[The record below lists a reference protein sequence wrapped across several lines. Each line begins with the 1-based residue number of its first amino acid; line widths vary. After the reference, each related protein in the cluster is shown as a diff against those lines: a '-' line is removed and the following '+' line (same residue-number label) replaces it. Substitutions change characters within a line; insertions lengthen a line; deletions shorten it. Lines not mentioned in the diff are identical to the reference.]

1 MTMTINEEYPQDYF
15 IELENE
21 DYRVGRLSLNKLQ
34 NTFVMEIDIV
44 QKESMK
50 IWQHVDI
57 LFNLPERDEAID
69 AGVQRLS
76 NFLKPRCIE

>member
-1 MTMTINEEYPQDYF
+1 MIIDEEYPQDYF
-15 IELENE
+15 VELENE
-21 DYRVGRLSLNKLQ
+21 DFRVGRLSLNKMQ
-34 NTFVMEIDIV
+34 ESYVMEIDIV

-57 LFNLPERDEAID
+57 LFNLPEKDEAID

-76 NFLKPRCIE
+76 NFLKPGSIV